1 MAGTE
6 SFSDDD
12 DSDEEKFE
20 RERLLEDAEDGRSVT
35 MSEDLEQLR
44 NAAEVVGEIVTIEH
58 LHQHQQQQQQYQSL
72 PLALAH
78 PAPSPAPIP
87 IPVVEQVN
95 INTSIISNTI
105 PPIPH
110 FEEELPAYEDNDG
123 SDLSSIV
130 SDGYRPGTLYTP
142 SQSPNGSLSDILGPD
157 RKS

>member
-1 MAGTE
+1 MAGGD
-6 SFSDDD
+6 SFSDDED
-12 DSDEEKFE
+12 LDDEEKFE

-44 NAAEVVGEIVTIEH
+44 NAAEVVGEIVAVGH
-58 LHQHQQQQQQYQSL
+58 LHQNQQQYQQQSL
-72 PLALAH
+72 PIPLAH
-78 PAPSPAPIP
+78 SATSPAPAP
-87 IPVVEQVN
+87 MPVVEQVN
-95 INTSIISNTI
+95 INIPIASNTI
-105 PPIPH
+105 PQTPH

-123 SDLSSIV
+123 SDMSSIV